1 MQDLFEELVVHGPLS
16 QILTYK
22 FSQDHLEL
30 YFAAV
35 RSKLG
40 ANNNPTCKQFN
51 EIFKRLLVHNRIRG
65 SNGNC
70 EILDST
76 QLLMISSNSS
86 SSDLDVLSTRRCEN
100 PHLLTFDEPQD
111 LPLLFQGLSQ
121 FKESVVAY
129 ISGYVVRMIQRKV
142 CCEECL
148 ESLIDANNPL
158 TDQWFQL
165 LKQKKWGSLVV
176 ASTDVIKVCLETE
189 LLLSK
194 LLIQIGDNLPKESFL
209 ALKVSTA
216 VLKKTFS
223 KAE

>member
-1 MQDLFEELVVHGPLS
+1 
-16 QILTYK
+16 
-22 FSQDHLEL
+22 
-30 YFAAV
+30 
-35 RSKLG
+35 
-40 ANNNPTCKQFN
+40 
-51 EIFKRLLVHNRIRG
+51 
-65 SNGNC
+65 
-70 EILDST
+70 
-76 QLLMISSNSS
+76 
-86 SSDLDVLSTRRCEN
+86 
-100 PHLLTFDEPQD
+100 
-111 LPLLFQGLSQ
+111 
-121 FKESVVAY
+121 
-129 ISGYVVRMIQRKV
+129 MIQRKV

-216 VLKKTFS
+216 VLKKLFQSWMAFKSLSSHMKDLSPDQNHVFELVKLISASYLKICLHHLAKEKTLSITNSFVWQLTQIKQHNFVQES
-223 KAE
+223 LVWCWLMFVNAN